1 MEWYEILGLVLGA
14 FGGAAGVV
22 SLYKAKS
29 EKTGIDIGNMK
40 DMLAEA
46 HKMFDTACEER
57 DTLQKEFKEYKDDN
71 MRYISEFK
79 ERFTKVENRLDKA
92 ENNVLKLTGVIN
104 HGYRCKYPDNIEDCP
119 VIKEYEKIHCNDC
132 PNHK

>member
-46 HKMFDTACEER
+46 HKMFDIAREER
-57 DTLQKEFKEYKDDN
+57 DTLQKEFKEYKEDN

-79 ERFTKVENRLDKA
+79 ERFTKVEGRLDDA
-92 ENNVLKLTGVIN
+92 ENNALKLTGVIN

-119 VIKEYEKIHCNDC
+119 VIKEYEKFHCNDC